1 MAMEKIRNA
10 VRKNWFS
17 YLLLTALL
25 VFIFNRDAKAW
36 LLRQV
41 LRTGFFDAKIEKQD
55 TRLVNTT
62 DTADFSLTDPGGN
75 KVDIATFRGKVVL
88 LNFWASWCPP
98 CRAEFPSLEAFY
110 RKMKSD
116 PGLVILS
123 INEDDDAA
131 MGREFI
137 LSKGYTIPVYTRA
150 GNLPA
155 DVFSGSLPTT
165 VVLDKRGVVRM
176 KEEGMANYNNSKFQ
190 DQLRLMINE

>member
-17 YLLLTALL
+17 YLILSVLL
-25 VFIFNRDAKAW
+25 VFIFNRDAKTW

-55 TRLVNTT
+55 SRLINTT
-62 DTADFSLTDPGGN
+62 DTVDFSLADSGGN
-75 KVDIATFRGKVVL
+75 KIDIATFRGKVVL

-110 RKMKSD
+110 RKMKND

-123 INEDDDAA
+123 INEDDNAADA
-131 MGREFI
+131 RQFI
-137 LSKGYTIPVYTRA
+137 LSKGYTIPVYTR
-150 GNLPA
+150 GENLPG

-165 VVLDKRGVVRM
+165 IVLDKRGVVRM

-190 DQLRLMINE
+190 DELRSMINE

>member
-17 YLLLTALL
+17 YLLLTVLL

>member
-88 LNFWASWCPP
+88 LNFWASWCSP